1 MVTPAIEAF
10 ADRLEGR
17 AQNET
22 QHVLSSLARIRAME
36 GRYAEARRL
45 YRASVEMMDE
55 LGLDTSAKSQFTWF
69 IERFA
74 GDLGVAERALADGVD
89 SAGRL
94 GERAY
99 RSTTALYYGDVLYEL
114 HRDAEATA
122 ACDLAEELTSPGDIT
137 DEAGIRALRAKL
149 LARSGAHD
157 DARSLAEE
165 AWQIA
170 ERTDF
175 YDLRTYVLEALAEV
189 RLRAGDRDAAR
200 AAAEQA
206 DAEWHAKG
214 ALARPIPLRRLLAE
228 L

>member
-1 MVTPAIEAF
+1 
-10 ADRLEGR
+10 
-17 AQNET
+17 
-22 QHVLSSLARIRAME
+22 ME

-45 YRASVEMMDE
+45 HRASIELADE
-55 LGLDTSAKSQFTWF
+55 LGLHMSAKSQVRWF
-69 IERFA
+69 IERFG
-74 GDLGVAERALADGVD
+74 GDLGEAERVLADDVAT
-89 SAGRL
+89 AGRL
-94 GERAY
+94 GERSF

-114 HRDAEATA
+114 HRDAEAAA
-122 ACDLAEELTSPGDIT
+122 ACDLAEELSPPDDIVN
-137 DEAGIRALRAKL
+137 EAGIRAVRARL
-149 LARSGAHD
+149 LARHGVHD

-170 ERTDF
+170 ERTD
-175 YDLRTYVLEALAEV
+175 YYHLRTYVLEALAEV

-214 ALARPIPLRRLLAE
+214 ALVRPIPLQRLLAE